1 MNQFLSAWKFTS
13 NHLGY
18 LVALALPVAFMEVS
32 VAYLLL
38 PIQDAT
44 QPEDL
49 IEYINSNGSLF
60 FLTAALATVI
70 QMGFVGGIWVAFS
83 SIEND
88 GDISPLDA
96 QITGN
101 KKFFQLMGATINVCV
116 ASLIGFIFL
125 ILPGIYLMARLSLTF
140 GYIVLEDKGVFES
153 IGKSWESTDE
163 HGGRLFSLTLSFV
176 SLTLLIS
183 LVVGAV
189 IEPGLVNLTFLSM
202 AEYLLALPLAYIYFT
217 LYKSLKNHKRIIVQI
232 GF

>member
-1 MNQFLSAWKFTS
+1 MNQFLNAWKFTS

-18 LVALALPVAFMEVS
+18 LIALALPVAFMEVS

-49 IEYINSNGSLF
+49 IEYINSNGSLLI
-60 FLTAALATVI
+60 LTAVLAIITKI
-70 QMGFVGGIWVAFS
+70 GFDGGIWVAFT

-88 GDISPLDA
+88 RYVSPLDA
-96 QITGN
+96 QIAGI
-101 KKFFQLMGATINVCV
+101 KKFFPLLGATIIIGF
-116 ASLIGFIFL
+116 ASFIGFIFL
-125 ILPGIYLMARLSLTF
+125 ILPGIYLMARLSLAF

-163 HGGRLFSLTLSFV
+163 HGGRLFTLTLSFV

-183 LVVGAV
+183 LLVGAV
-189 IEPGLVNLTFLSM
+189 IESGLANLALL
-202 AEYLLALPLAYIYFT
+202 AIGEYLLALPLAYIYFT
-217 LYKSLKNHKRIIVQI
+217 LYKSLKNL
-232 GF
+232 